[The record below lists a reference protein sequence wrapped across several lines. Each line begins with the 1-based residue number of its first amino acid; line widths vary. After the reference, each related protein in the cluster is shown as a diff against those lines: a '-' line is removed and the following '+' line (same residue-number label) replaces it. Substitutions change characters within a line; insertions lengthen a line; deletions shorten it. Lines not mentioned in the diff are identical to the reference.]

1 MALLVSVLWVVIGL
15 VYIIYKGF
23 REEPKATSSVIVTIL
38 IIISLLAIPGLIIEF
53 ISDNTDG
60 FGIVPSILIV
70 VSLFAAIIVAI
81 VCIINRID
89 KTNAQKC
96 SPQVVQKVRDDRKK
110 EITES
115 LYRSGYPHI
124 DTDSIEELLDS
135 PISPLNNSNTKEVPL
150 SVCYKWMCRQATW
163 RIEKL
168 KNEELS
174 QKLGVPLDII
184 PIDNKLPTGE
194 AYLKRTLLAK
204 NYLLRQ
210 KGLRYQALADGLQLK
225 YKDKYLNESDEYY
238 TIFNHFVDEYISEH
252 Q

>member
-15 VYIIYKGF
+15 IYIIYKGF

-38 IIISLLAIPGLIIEF
+38 IITSLLTIPGLIIEF

-60 FGIVPSILIV
+60 FGIAPSILIV

-81 VCIINRID
+81 VYIINRID
-89 KTNAQKC
+89 KANAQKY

-110 EITES
+110 EITEA

-150 SVCYKWMCRQATW
+150 SVCYKWMCEQATW

-184 PIDNKLPTGE
+184 PIDSKLPTGE

-204 NYLLRQ
+204 DYLLIQ
-210 KGLRYQALADGLQLK
+210 KGLRYQALADGLQLG
-225 YKDKYLNESDEYY
+225 YKEKYLNKSDEYY